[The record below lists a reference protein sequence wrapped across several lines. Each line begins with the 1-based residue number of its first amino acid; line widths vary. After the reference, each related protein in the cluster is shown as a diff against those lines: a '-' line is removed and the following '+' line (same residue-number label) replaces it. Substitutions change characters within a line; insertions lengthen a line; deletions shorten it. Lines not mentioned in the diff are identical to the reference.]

1 MDHPLRRPDE
11 ILVYRSLSRI
21 LGARPRTVWAVG
33 PADSTLTALQVMADK
48 KTTFLV
54 VLDQGQMVGVVAR
67 RGFWQDHRAFGIFQ
81 GDRNR
86 SHDHSIDC

>member
-1 MDHPLRRPDE
+1 MRFWSIVRCHEFLVPGREPFGLLALR
-11 ILVYRSLSRI
+11 
-21 LGARPRTVWAVG
+21 
-33 PADSTLTALQVMADK
+33 STLTALQVMADK